1 MSHRRQ
7 APGPGEILGT
17 ALLVAM
23 LFLIM
28 MWGSK
33 SFPAH
38 HESKNEL
45 AAGTDMFWELHDRHF
60 PTHYLQDG
68 RVTCTEEQAAKEL
81 EKLGW
86 IVER

>member
-1 MSHRRQ
+1 
-7 APGPGEILGT
+7 
-17 ALLVAM
+17 
-23 LFLIM
+23 
-28 MWGSK
+28 
-33 SFPAH
+33 
-38 HESKNEL
+38 
-45 AAGTDMFWELHDRHF
+45 MFWELHDRHF